1 MVKITI
7 KGVTVEYDGIKAL
20 EDVNLEI
27 TEGTVTS
34 IIGPNG
40 SGKTT
45 LLRCINNILKPK
57 MGTVLIDGVRVDS
70 LPHREVAKRI
80 GYVPQISPTA
90 PFTVFEVVLMG
101 RRPYVTW
108 SVSER
113 DVKMVY
119 SALEAVGASHLAHR
133 YIDEVSGGERQKVM
147 LARALAQ
154 EPQVLLLDE
163 PTSNLDIKHQLEILN
178 LIRKLALTKKLCVV
192 LAMHDLSLVYRFSDI
207 MVMLK
212 DGKIYA
218 LGDPSQVL
226 TPENVKKVYGVEVL
240 ILNSPVQTVI
250 PLEVIK

>member
-1 MVKITI
+1 
-7 KGVTVEYDGIKAL
+7 VEYDGIKAL

-57 MGTVLIDGVRVDS
+57 MGTVLIDDIRVDS
-70 LPHREVAKRI
+70 LPRMEVAKRI

-113 DVKMVY
+113 DIKIVC
-119 SALEAVGASHLAHR
+119 SALEVVGASHLVYR

-163 PTSNLDIKHQLEILN
+163 PTSNLDIKHQLEILS
-178 LIRKLALTKKLCVV
+178 LIKKLALTKKLCVV
-192 LAMHDLSLVYRFSDI
+192 LAMHDLSLAYRFSDI

-226 TPENVKKVYGVEVL
+226 TPENVMKVYGVEVL
-240 ILNSPVQTVI
+240 ILDSPVQTII
-250 PLEVIK
+250 PLKVVS